1 MYVFND
7 FDFTLNKKRLFKR
20 LYNIKN
26 LPGEK
31 GEDYK

>member
-7 FDFTLNKKRLFKR
+7 FGFTPNRKRLFKR

-26 LPGEK
+26 LTGGE
-31 GEDYK
+31 GEDY